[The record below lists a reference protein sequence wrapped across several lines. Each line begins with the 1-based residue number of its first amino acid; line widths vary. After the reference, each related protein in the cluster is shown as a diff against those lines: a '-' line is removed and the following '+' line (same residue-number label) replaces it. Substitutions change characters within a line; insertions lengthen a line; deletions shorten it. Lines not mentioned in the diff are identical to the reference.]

1 MKLFSMAL
9 AMFFALS
16 LNVAPAM
23 ADSKS
28 NDSKSSDSRSKDDK
42 SKDDR
47 SKDSK
52 SKGKHKGHNMDQ
64 GDRGAYERNAVDT
77 RDVRRDGPMNGP
89 AQQDRMMPDWWPFY

>member
-1 MKLFSMAL
+1 MKLFSMAM

-28 NDSKSSDSRSKDDK
+28 NDNKSSDSRSKDNK
-42 SKDDR
+42 SKDSR
-47 SKDSK
+47 SKDK
-52 SKGKHKGHNMDQ
+52 QKYT
-64 GDRGAYERNAVDT
+64 DRIAYERNAVDT
-77 RDVRRDGPMNGP
+77 RDVRRDRSVNSP